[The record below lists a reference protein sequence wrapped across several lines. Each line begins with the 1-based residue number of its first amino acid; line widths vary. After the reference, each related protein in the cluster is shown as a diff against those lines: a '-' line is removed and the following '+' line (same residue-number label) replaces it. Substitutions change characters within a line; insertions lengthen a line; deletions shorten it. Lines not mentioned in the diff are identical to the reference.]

1 MPIFHWQACSYLHYH
16 ALKGV
21 YVRITAVVYC
31 RSTRSPCKTCTL
43 ESEQEMQETRV
54 SAHNAVPLSLF
65 MLTSIPVAA
74 FDFCQA
80 FHDPVRQHSPKLVRI
95 SVDSCFKTFW
105 PVSGLFFFPCAQDVG
120 CSAPGFLLVVAFLG
134 RLRESLVFA
143 FLCKLTAARTVFC
156 LLLSC
161 GYWRIE
167 KEMPPVVLYHAGEL
181 CLALFLN
188 VT

>member
-1 MPIFHWQACSYLHYH
+1 MSLMPIFHWQACSYLHYH

-80 FHDPVRQHSPKLVRI
+80 FHDPVWQHSPKLVRI

-105 PVSGLFFFPCAQDVG
+105 PVSGLFFSLVHRMLDAAPQDFFWWSLSWAG
-120 CSAPGFLLVVAFLG
+120 SESLWFLL
-134 RLRESLVFA
+134 SFA
-143 FLCKLTAARTVFC
+143 
-156 LLLSC
+156 
-161 GYWRIE
+161 
-167 KEMPPVVLYHAGEL
+167 
-181 CLALFLN
+181 N
-188 VT
+188 